1 MARHVFL
8 LFGYQLLIYWK
19 NISINIV
26 LWWIAEVAFF
36 RQSLFPCVSF
46 LYKKM
51 IIIVIITVI
60 SIKTTTCWAGRR
72 KLSWHFFCSFSRKFS
87 SVAELFIY
95 IHICIVFT
103 EVIYGNIN
111 EFFIWRKKDLRQVGK
126 LLELGR

>member
-1 MARHVFL
+1 MNTKKLNSWMKIIYVYF

-36 RQSLFPCVSF
+36 RQSLFLCVSF
-46 LYKKM
+46 SYNKM

-72 KLSWHFFCSFSRKFS
+72 NFRDIFLFFQQKILVCRWIIYLYSHLY
-87 SVAELFIY
+87 SV
-95 IHICIVFT
+95 CWS
-103 EVIYGNIN
+103 NIWKYKWI
-111 EFFIWRKKDLRQVGK
+111 FYLKKERF
-126 LLELGR
+126 